1 MTFTRIAAYAAAATS
16 LWFGTAP
23 VALSHTDLI
32 VTNFGGTAARAQMLA
47 LIMPWEAETG
57 KTVEMEEYGGGI
69 DEIRRQV
76 MSANV
81 KWDVIDFDPPDLIR
95 ACEEGLLEKINPNLI
110 ENVEDFIPGAIHECG
125 IGNVVWATVYAYNA
139 ETFDETTP
147 TSIGDFFDLDA
158 FPGKRGLWKTP
169 RVALEWA
176 LMADGV
182 AAEDIYTVLAT
193 PEGQDRAFAKLETIK
208 SQIVWWSNGS
218 QPAAL
223 LESGEVAMSA
233 AWNGRLYQPMQDGVP
248 IEIVWDGQLW
258 EIDFFGIPKG
268 SRRLEAA
275 LEFIKYATSE
285 ERMTEWSKLIP
296 YGPSR
301 ASAAARVDDDIA
313 PLLPTSEANTQNA
326 LRINSQWWAENI
338 NAIQPRFNAFI
349 EENEVAEERGSRF

>member
-1 MTFTRIAAYAAAATS
+1 MTFKRIAACAAAATS
-16 LWFGTAP
+16 LWLGTAP
-23 VALSHTDLI
+23 IALSHTDLI

>member
-1 MTFTRIAAYAAAATS
+1 
-16 LWFGTAP
+16 
-23 VALSHTDLI
+23 
-32 VTNFGGTAARAQMLA
+32 
-47 LIMPWEAETG
+47 
-57 KTVEMEEYGGGI
+57 
-69 DEIRRQV
+69 
-76 MSANV
+76 
-81 KWDVIDFDPPDLIR
+81 
-95 ACEEGLLEKINPNLI
+95 
-110 ENVEDFIPGAIHECG
+110 
-125 IGNVVWATVYAYNA
+125 
-139 ETFDETTP
+139 ETTP